1 MLRHKGWLLEAAL
14 GAFRAGCERASALT
28 HTQTP
33 LCAFEHVCAPLTI
46 VFACVSPHTSTHTT
60 TQDAHVDRR
69 SARVHAHKHT
79 ACPPHT
85 HNDPPKAR
93 QTRTNTCTSVGPK
106 GGRERGSKPLSCMGS
121 DPNFASRRAA
131 RAALATTFCFD
142 QPRTKPTQNDRN
154 ACFICIGLHF
164 RVFSGISIGEIA
176 PSVAEIRCFER
187 LSRVMHHAWHSV
199 GLSRLMINPL
209 A

>member
-1 MLRHKGWLLEAAL
+1 MFRRTKAPTPPHRMRTWTD
-14 GAFRAGCERASALT
+14 GAHECT
-28 HTQTP
+28 HTKHGMP
-33 LCAFEHVCAPLTI
+33 
-46 VFACVSPHTSTHTT
+46 PHTHTT
-60 TQDAHVDRR
+60 T
-69 SARVHAHKHT
+69 
-79 ACPPHT
+79 
-85 HNDPPKAR
+85 PPKHAKHA
-93 QTRTNTCTSVGPK
+93 QTHMPALAPK
-106 GGRERGSKPLSCMGS
+106 GGRERGSEPLSCMGS
-121 DPNFASRRAA
+121 DPNFASCRAA

-164 RVFSGISIGEIA
+164 RVFSGIPIGEIA

-209 A
+209 AGNMHCDHAIRSPCRFIMHAHF